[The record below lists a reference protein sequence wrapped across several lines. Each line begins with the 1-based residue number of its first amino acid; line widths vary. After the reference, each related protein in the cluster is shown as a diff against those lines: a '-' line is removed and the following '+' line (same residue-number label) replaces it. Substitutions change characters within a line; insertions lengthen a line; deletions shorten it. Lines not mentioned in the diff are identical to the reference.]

1 MTTMSSN
8 KSHRRCWTTHTWL
21 FTWLFEA
28 VLGTHLGA
36 NSLYIGGTPCPRDSL
51 SESDHFSH
59 LRAASYSYA
68 PGTLPNRAYY
78 VAIYLCTI
86 ELNLE
91 TLPSL
96 ISLLLK
102 PLRRT
107 GASTEVD
114 NPIAAKVY
122 WNHQRWIEIASRS
135 EFIRGYLATENCYSV
150 GISYIVTL
158 PHCHIEHFSLS
169 SIYMGNCAIS
179 AVRQ

>member
-1 MTTMSSN
+1 MPQRLSLRTRPFSLIYV
-8 KSHRRCWTTHTWL
+8 RRLT
-21 FTWLFEA
+21 
-28 VLGTHLGA
+28 VM
-36 NSLYIGGTPCPRDSL
+36 R
-51 SESDHFSH
+51 
-59 LRAASYSYA
+59 

-122 WNHQRWIEIASRS
+122 WNH
-135 EFIRGYLATENCYSV
+135 
-150 GISYIVTL
+150 
-158 PHCHIEHFSLS
+158 
-169 SIYMGNCAIS
+169 
-179 AVRQ
+179 